1 MSEIHEQININTA
14 GKEQLLTLPGI
25 GDALAERILAARPFS
40 SLDGLKDV
48 EGIGDTM
55 FEQLS
60 PLIKLSDSDDSENL
74 NEAEIPQEQS
84 ESTAIADKRNAL
96 EDDIQEPQMLETAQE
111 DDEVS
116 SIPEATPTPEH
127 DLPYEA
133 KSNQAEPTQSDAD
146 EIELDASAQ
155 EVDEVSVQQGKD
167 RIPDH
172 PQPDFADTAKPQ
184 PKFITQGCAFWLM
197 LGITTV
203 SLILSVIA
211 SLGILVAVNGGL
223 EYVSPREFMT
233 LNRQVDGLT
242 AQVNRI
248 DSDLDDL
255 YLRME
260 NLESLSGR
268 LGQLENNLAKLQK
281 RIDNN
286 DAQFEELSTGV
297 DDLAEQVKEVQTET
311 NSFSNFLDGL
321 RKLLVGDASS

>member
-14 GKEQLLTLPGI
+14 DKEQLLTLPGI

-48 EGIGDTM
+48 DGIGDTM
-55 FEQLS
+55 FGQLS
-60 PLIKLSDSDDSENL
+60 PLVTLSDSDDSENL
-74 NEAEIPQEQS
+74 DEAELPQEQS
-84 ESTAIADKRNAL
+84 EITAIADKSNAPA
-96 EDDIQEPQMLETAQE
+96 EDVQEPRLLETAQ
-111 DDEVS
+111 DDDS
-116 SIPEATPTPEH
+116 LSIPESTQTSED
-127 DLPYEA
+127 DLPGEP
-133 KSNQAEPTQSDAD
+133 KSSQAEPTQSDAD
-146 EIELDASAQ
+146 EIELDTSAQ
-155 EVDEVSVQQGKD
+155 EVDEVSFQQGKD

-172 PQPDFADTAKPQ
+172 PQPDFADPAKPQ

-203 SLILSVIA
+203 SLVLSVIA

-223 EYVSPREFMT
+223 EFVSPREFMT
-233 LNRQVDGLT
+233 LKRQVDGLT

-321 RKLLVGDASS
+321 RKLLAGDASS